1 MLQHR
6 FFTVLI
12 VCATALLVFQCK
24 KGDDIVDSLTH
35 FDFSTDY
42 VVKVPASPMTPFP
55 VSVMSPEIK
64 TTSDTEFDNNNTRA
78 DMVERISLK
87 GLDLSV
93 EAPSGGTLSFLK
105 SVDIHAMADGLPSVR
120 VAYKDQVPA
129 NVGSTLSLDVT
140 NVELKEY
147 FKKATYVLR
156 VTVTTD
162 EATTQEYAIR
172 ANGTFF
178 VDAKVLGQ

>member
-1 MLQHR
+1 MSKHR
-6 FFTVLI
+6 IFTAIGAL
-12 VCATALLVFQCK
+12 AMALLFSQCK

-55 VSVMSPEIK
+55 VSVVTPEIK
-64 TTSDTEFDNNNTRA
+64 THSDVEFDNNNTRA
-78 DMVERISLK
+78 DMVEQISLK
-87 GLDLSV
+87 ALTLSV
-93 EAPSGGTLSFLK
+93 ETPTSGTLSFLK
-105 SVDIHAMADGLPSVR
+105 SVDIHAMADGLPAVR
-120 VAYKDQVPA
+120 VAYKDQVSA
-129 NVGSTLSLDVT
+129 DVGSTLSLDMT

-147 FKKATYVLR
+147 FKKETYHLR

-162 EATTQEYAIR
+162 EAITQEYAIR